1 MTSQAATNFWIAVA
15 FFFGVA
21 VAQSPYYS
29 VTPTYRASWYV
40 NEQNETIT
48 ISVSVDA
55 ACWVGI
61 GWHCME
67 SSCNETYSKMTEA
80 DFAIALFN
88 ADGSLDKVIDGVA
101 SREKNGFKMPPSDI
115 EMNGTNDFFDVRGY
129 QTKQPPFTTFTFTRK
144 FVTKDFNDHKWMNT
158 TTRFIW
164 AHGNL
169 EGKNDPN
176 TFGFHGDYADVF
188 QINLFLAPEQQQSTA
203 PADDTAAL
211 VAVLI
216 TYHGSLMVFGFA
228 FCMSFGIFVAR
239 NLKAYKWWFSLHII
253 LQVIGAMSVFTAFG
267 LIIWAKI
274 AGEYPHFASVHSR
287 FGLSTLLVVF
297 LNVIMGVVA
306 DRMFEPSR
314 TKVPFFPDKV
324 HWWLGRSIF
333 GLAMAT
339 IILGMFRHQLATEV
353 IVVFFIVIGLKL
365 FLYFFVDIKKWLSG
379 DIDYEQLNNENEAL
393 LVGNKRTSV
402 NFR

>member
-1 MTSQAATNFWIAVA
+1 VAIFDVFGLRGTDPALRIYYQRFIMTSQAATNFWIAVA

-115 EMNGTNDFFDVRGY
+115 GTINETPHLTSFNNTFQYLEMNGTNDFFDVRGY

-158 TTRFIW
+158 TTR
-164 AHGNL
+164 
-169 EGKNDPN
+169 
-176 TFGFHGDYADVF
+176 
-188 QINLFLAPEQQQSTA
+188 Q
-203 PADDTAAL
+203 
-211 VAVLI
+211 VL
-216 TYHGSLMVFGFA
+216 
-228 FCMSFGIFVAR
+228 
-239 NLKAYKWWFSLHII
+239 
-253 LQVIGAMSVFTAFG
+253 
-267 LIIWAKI
+267 
-274 AGEYPHFASVHSR
+274 
-287 FGLSTLLVVF
+287 
-297 LNVIMGVVA
+297 
-306 DRMFEPSR
+306 
-314 TKVPFFPDKV
+314 
-324 HWWLGRSIF
+324 
-333 GLAMAT
+333 
-339 IILGMFRHQLATEV
+339 
-353 IVVFFIVIGLKL
+353 
-365 FLYFFVDIKKWLSG
+365 
-379 DIDYEQLNNENEAL
+379 
-393 LVGNKRTSV
+393 
-402 NFR
+402 